1 MACTSITAG
10 RCCSGGS
17 RRDRHRPVRQCAGH
31 PVDPGGTGGA
41 GVRLRAGRGAARCHP
56 RRYRPER
63 GTGRACA
70 GRSRRRH
77 GRRQSRRR
85 RPRRPARPAPHL
97 PGALRRAGHDRGGL
111 RSARLVAGAGH
122 SRPARRA
129 VHRGGR
135 VRPVHYGRAGH
146 ARQHPDRPEAAG
158 RRVRPVQ
165 RRRRGGRQ
173 PRSVGRRRSVA
184 AAPVAARSPRR
195 PALLPRPRCGSTA
208 RRVRRDPPERP
219 GRSRPAPAAPVVWRL
234 AGLFAVDSFAGGFVV
249 QAYLVYWLQHRYA
262 ASTAV
267 TGILMFAVGLLQTA
281 SFLAAPRI
289 AHRVGLLPIMVF
301 SHLPSNLLLAAL
313 AFAPNLA
320 TAVGLLLARTA
331 LSQMDVPTRQAYVMG
346 LVPPAQRTRAAALT
360 NTARYLTRPAG
371 AALVGPT
378 QLLAPGLAFVIAG
391 DIKTGYDLTLWTW
404 FRRVPLPQP
413 TTEPAAATVGGTR

>member
-111 RSARLVAGAGH
+111 RSDRLVAGF
-122 SRPARRA
+122 
-129 VHRGGR
+129 GR
-135 VRPVHYGRAGH
+135 YNA
-146 ARQHPDRPEAAG
+146 
-158 RRVRPVQ
+158 
-165 RRRRGGRQ
+165 
-173 PRSVGRRRSVA
+173 VA
-184 AAPVAARSPRR
+184 AAAGSLGALAAAGPSLLRRWLPAAPADQRYFLALGAVALLGGYAATRLSAQVEADPRPRR
-195 PALLPRPRCGSTA
+195 P
-208 RRVRRDPPERP
+208 E
-219 GRSRPAPAAPVVWRL
+219 PAPVGRPAPVVWRL

-289 AHRVGLLPIMVF
+289 AHRVGLLPTMVF

-378 QLLAPGLAFVIAG
+378 QLLAPGLPFVLAG
-391 DIKTGYDLTLWTW
+391 AIKTGYDLTLWTW